1 MRIWSITSN
10 INYFCDQGKIRII
23 MISEFHGMLRR
34 ALRNWVVMNFASS
47 HLREARN
54 AEEAVSLVCDQQPDI
69 ILIDGGM
76 HRMKDL
82 ETIRCIKRAL
92 PHSRLEILTMYE
104 NGEYQ
109 SAAMAAGA
117 DICLVKS
124 KIRNEPFP
132 VLTDFLCA

>member
-10 INYFCDQGKIRII
+10 INYSCDQGKIRII
-23 MISEFHGMLRR
+23 MISEFHGLLRTG
-34 ALRNWVVMNFASS
+34 LRNWVVMNFASS
-47 HLREARN
+47 HIREAHN
-54 AEEAVSLVCDQQPDI
+54 AEEAVSLATEQQPDI
-69 ILIDGGM
+69 LLIGGGM
-76 HRMKDL
+76 HRLKDL

-132 VLTDFLCA
+132 VLTDFLST